1 MAHLEIVGEGR
12 GEGKGGAE
20 WEKERK
26 KEFRNNGR
34 EGGREKEGGSEG
46 RGRGR
51 GGEGETFWGL
61 FMLNE
66 KSYFLQYVT
75 PYSGGEKDFPRT
87 P

>member
-34 EGGREKEGGSEG
+34 EGGRGRRREREG
-46 RGRGR
+46 
-51 GGEGETFWGL
+51 L
-61 FMLNE
+61 L
-66 KSYFLQYVT
+66 
-75 PYSGGEKDFPRT
+75 SGGGACAQATHMWTMKNALPSL
-87 P
+87 